1 MSIDAPLISKKR
13 ADSGLAKPT
22 PSPAPAPLLCSA
34 RMTTALLLH
43 VGLQVVY
50 ALRVLFSI
58 AIIPISKQFGYDSV
72 AQGYA
77 SSGFFAGYLFLQ
89 IPGGLIATRLGGHWV
104 MFLGVLV
111 PSLVTVITP
120 FACASLTGLI
130 ACRVLTGLLEAV
142 TYPATH
148 ALLSR
153 WAPAAE
159 KSQIVGL
166 VWAGAYLGTAL
177 TLPAAGALVAG
188 EGWASVFYVVG
199 GIGVAW
205 SAVWAVAG
213 ASAPEELSRI
223 SAEER
228 DYIVA
233 NRGAAAAEQA
243 VPWLR
248 LASSAPVWGVCWQH
262 FSHNWLFYM
271 LLTEMPTYLTTVVG
285 FDLQHSGAY
294 AVLPYL
300 GCFLGSIVF
309 GYVADRLIKAGT
321 ADEAASAAAADPSS
335 SEDGPFSS
343 DDGLGLDVATGGR
356 SATAA
361 SAVLSA
367 AAAKRIGHVRT
378 WMGAVAELLPAACI
392 AAAGNSSSAPVIIAL
407 LTAALGFSG
416 ASSAS
421 YASTYIDLAPR
432 NAGVLLGIGNTLA
445 TCAGVLAPIVVGQ
458 LVSGKSNAADSWR
471 SVFYIASAI
480 AVLGFLFYA
489 ATLRA
494 SPLEFWS
501 SEEASEGAVGEE
513 GGGGEGEEAEDTRL
527 VAMKAK

>member
-1 MSIDAPLISKKR
+1 LVCSGPYRVAHPLETKHGEWSTR
-13 ADSGLAKPT
+13 L
-22 PSPAPAPLLCSA
+22 
-34 RMTTALLLH
+34 TTALLLH

-89 IPGGLIATRLGGHWV
+89 IPGGLIATKLGGHWV

-199 GIGVAW
+199 GLGVAW

-309 GYVADRLIKAGT
+309 GYVADRLIKVGT
-321 ADEAASAAAADPSS
+321 AEAAARAATADPSS
-335 SEDGPFSS
+335 GEEDQGP
-343 DDGLGLDVATGGR
+343 DDAPGGP
-356 SATAA
+356 SAKAA
-361 SAVLSA
+361 MAALSA
-367 AAAKRIGHVRT
+367 AAAKRVGRVRT

-458 LVSGKSNAADSWR
+458 LVSGKSDAADSWR

-480 AVLGFLFYA
+480 AVLGFIFYA
-489 ATLRA
+489 VTLRA
-494 SPLEFWS
+494 APLDFWS
-501 SEEASEGAVGEE
+501 PEEDVEDGEEEEGA
-513 GGGGEGEEAEDTRL
+513 RL
-527 VAMKAK
+527 VTMTVKQ